1 MTIMVSTADLRR
13 GALSAMDR
21 TLVGPSHW
29 REMSRGSSGFDIS
42 WPNESA
48 LPGIAWVRLGLDG
61 RVDVWVEHPARTR
74 FACPDCDAVL
84 SVYDHSVERAWRHL
98 DSCAFLTFLHA
109 SPPRVACP
117 EHGVRQVGLPWAEP
131 HSRFT
136 TLFERLA
143 IDVLGACDVAAAAKL
158 LGISWDEAWHL
169 MDRAVTRGL
178 AAKPLNVPAL
188 VGVDEKA
195 AGKGH
200 DYITV
205 VSDLD
210 AGTVEYIADQ
220 RRQASLDGYFEKF
233 TTEQLGGIQAV
244 AMDMWEPFAA
254 SVHTHLTDA
263 DNKIVFDWYHLMG
276 YLTKAVDT
284 VRKQENRAL
293 SAAGDQSL
301 AGSKYLWL
309 YSAENLPD
317 RHKDHFAA
325 LRASDLKTARAWA
338 VKENL
343 RRFWSYRR
351 RGWGAKRFARWYFWA
366 THSRL
371 QPIIDAAKTLKRHEA
386 GLLAYFEHRITNA
399 GAEGLNSRIQAIS
412 VSARGYRNRE
422 HFKTAIYFHLSG
434 LQLHPTPP

>member
-1 MTIMVSTADLRR
+1 
-13 GALSAMDR
+13 
-21 TLVGPSHW
+21 
-29 REMSRGSSGFDIS
+29 
-42 WPNESA
+42 
-48 LPGIAWVRLGLDG
+48 
-61 RVDVWVEHPARTR
+61 
-74 FACPDCDAVL
+74 
-84 SVYDHSVERAWRHL
+84 
-98 DSCAFLTFLHA
+98 
-109 SPPRVACP
+109 
-117 EHGVRQVGLPWAEP
+117 
-131 HSRFT
+131 
-136 TLFERLA
+136 
-143 IDVLGACDVAAAAKL
+143 VLGACDVAAAAKL